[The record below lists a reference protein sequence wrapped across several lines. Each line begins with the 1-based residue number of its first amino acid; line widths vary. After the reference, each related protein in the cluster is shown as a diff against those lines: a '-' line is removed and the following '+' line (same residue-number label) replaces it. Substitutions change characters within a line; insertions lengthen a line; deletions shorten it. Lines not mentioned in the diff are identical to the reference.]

1 MDPDAIAAPHPVVVV
16 EVTSP
21 SNSRVDLTT
30 KFADYFRVPSVRHYL
45 IVHLAK
51 RIVIH
56 HRRRGDEG
64 IESAILGAGTVA
76 LDPPGIAIRVEDLF
90 GD

>member
-1 MDPDAIAAPHPVVVV
+1 VVV

-56 HRRRGDEG
+56 HRRRDDGG
-64 IESAILGAGTVA
+64 IESAVLGAGPVV
-76 LDPPGIAIRVEDLF
+76 LDPPGITIRVEDLF
-90 GD
+90 AD